1 SYMLN
6 RDFITEKLT
15 ESLSDATVNIVR
27 EVNLWRKERLYEV
40 RIFASSYEVT
50 ENLDALLRGAAPP
63 TRLAEARR
71 RLTDYLA
78 SVQAK
83 FRDYEELKVVDPSGR
98 VLFTSARQAGTAVP
112 TEWLAAARAEA
123 AVLGEPHWDEAHRKG
138 VLLVA

>member
-1 SYMLN
+1 
-6 RDFITEKLT
+6 
-15 ESLSDATVNIVR
+15 
-27 EVNLWRKERLYEV
+27 
-40 RIFASSYEVT
+40 
-50 ENLDALLRGAAPP
+50 
-63 TRLAEARR
+63 RR

-138 VLLVA
+138 VLLVAVPITDAGRHVLGLMVGTINLSSLQEILRSWSVG